1 MDNSPLSNFLY
12 HCQFQKG
19 CEFCGTEKDVKEHME
34 TCVNK
39 ISVEEQVGSLWL
51 CILGKFNYWHLKGML
66 EYMS

>member
-39 ISVEEQVGSLWL
+39 ISVEEQVGSL
-51 CILGKFNYWHLKGML
+51 
-66 EYMS
+66 